1 MPTRNVNLTD
11 HFDQF
16 IAGEIEAGRYS
27 NASEVMRAGLRLL
40 EQQKQEDAQRLER
53 LRLLVQEGIADIERG
68 HRSRL
73 HNEEEIR
80 DYVAEIGR
88 EVRQRQGQGD
98 VVRTSE

>member
-40 EQQKQEDAQRLER
+40 EQQKQEDAQRLEK
-53 LRLLVQEGIADIERG
+53 LRLLVQEGIVDIERG
-68 HRSRL
+68 DRSRL